1 MEIQRS
7 LSDVRARV
15 EAALAQRPGSD
26 TADPQTQLELL
37 EELLIQVLDSEFC
50 DYPDGV
56 LLEYL
61 ETYRYLRQLE
71 LNLIPFPDPR
81 EE

>member
-1 MEIQRS
+1 MEIRRS
-7 LSDVRARV
+7 LADVRARV
-15 EAALAQRPGSD
+15 EAALAQRPGID

-37 EELLIQVLDSEFC
+37 EETLIQVLDSEFC

-56 LLEYL
+56 LFEYL

-71 LNLIPFPDPR
+71 LNLIPFPDPQ
-81 EE
+81 EL